1 MSQHRMTRPRI
12 PLIERARKIQ
22 SGSKNLLKI
31 SNTVSTGVHFSK
43 QA

>member
-1 MSQHRMTRPRI
+1 MSQHKTTRPRI
-12 PLIERARKIQ
+12 PLIERERKIQ

-31 SNTVSTGVHFSK
+31 SSTVSTGVHFNK